1 MIHPEFLRPG
11 DRVALIAPASCV
23 SEKEIDNAVR
33 SIRFLD
39 LEPVVFPGV
48 HEHHGYMAGRDE
60 VRLKEL
66 HDAFA
71 DDTIKGVF
79 CIRGGFG
86 CGRILDRVD
95 FDLIGKHPK
104 VFLGFSDVVLL
115 HFNIN
120 QKCGFTTIHGAMP
133 NIDWTRRDSWT
144 VDSIRRW
151 VFGFPEGPAVIPP
164 EEPLGSLNSGS
175 AEGRITG
182 GNLSL
187 VVSTLSSPWEI
198 DTKDKI
204 LYLEDYVETDY
215 SIDRMITA
223 LSLAGKF
230 RDAAGVI
237 LGPFLDISREEPRLP
252 EFPVEKIFEEV
263 ILPWGKPVLTNYRA
277 GHTYPHMAFPM
288 GAKCRID
295 ADKKTIAFFKD

>member
-1 MIHPEFLRPG
+1 MIHPAPLSPG
-11 DRVALIAPASCV
+11 DRVAVIAPASCV
-23 SEKEIDNAVR
+23 SEKEIDRAKHSVEY
-33 SIRFLD
+33 LG
-39 LEPVVFPGV
+39 LEPVIYPGV
-48 HEHHGYMAGRDE
+48 YQKHGYMAGTDE
-60 VRLKEL
+60 VRLKDL

-71 DDTIKGVF
+71 DDSVKGVF

-95 FDLIGKHPK
+95 FDLIREHPK
-104 VFLGFSDVVLL
+104 VFLGFSDICLL

-133 NIDWTRRDSWT
+133 NSDWTRRDPDT

-151 VFGFPEGPAVIPP
+151 VFGFPEGPAVLPP
-164 EEPLGSLNSGS
+164 GEPLGSMNTGT

-187 VVSTLSSPWEI
+187 VVSTLGSPWEI

-204 LYLEDYVETDY
+204 LYLEDYIETDY
-215 SIDRMITA
+215 SIDRMLTA

-230 RDAAGVI
+230 RDAAGVV
-237 LGPFLDISREEPRLP
+237 LGPFLEISREEPRLP
-252 EFPVEKIFEEV
+252 ELGLETMFREV
-263 ILPWGKPVLTNYRA
+263 IASWGKPILTNYRA

-295 ADKKTIAFFKD
+295 ADQKTIEFFKG